1 MATQRTFSQIVQSMM
16 ERLRLTQPNLDTK
29 TGTVSRDL
37 FVDIQADEFDRL
49 YKSVKIVS
57 NKQSPELA
65 RGRDLD
71 RWARNYGLLR
81 KSGALANGIVIYTTN
96 ELNSDIPVPSSTMN
110 SAKNGYQFKT
120 IGNYVMSVAQKN
132 KYAANA
138 NRLRSALNLAGITD
152 SFAMEVPV
160 AATRVGS
167 SGNIAPLQIV
177 NSDLADGLKVVNL
190 VSFSGG
196 ANSETDAAFRAR
208 IFAVFSG
215 ANTGTASGYRNA
227 ALGTSGVLDSLVVK
241 PGNTLMLRDGTE
253 TIEVNDGSFRI
264 LNSGTGGKVDV
275 YILGKN
281 LEEITESYIYS
292 DLSGIGDPTD
302 ERNDYIP
309 GLFGLD
315 SSLTSEERRVKAFE
329 EGKIPLQPVDTI
341 VSVVG
346 SSSGIFAEA
355 VFATN
360 GTFTGNYELIKDE
373 NVETGGSPF
382 GFDKVKFVSNV
393 KTVDGESITKT
404 AINSVDA
411 LRFTD
416 VNAIDAIYQD
426 IQISG
431 ENSSRASS
439 DRSVVIL
446 NHTPIVSVS
455 RVSNV
460 TTGEVYVID
469 NQNFNN
475 TTGLNTSG
483 KISIS
488 GKTLP
493 SRADVLSTDYIWR
506 HEFDNYIDFNGA
518 DIVGIFTDDDVS
530 DSVDWGVANGIM
542 NELSIITQTD
552 DGFEFTIKTDFSISR
567 VLSVFFAE
575 EVVGTVAL
583 ITDSDGE
590 EVKGLELASSDSEIS
605 NIISVTDSDKVE
617 VYDTIDAN
625 GTFSSRT
632 IYLPD
637 DTSAEVGEELTV
649 FFNKVELFDI
659 DDGNG
664 SFSDTTITLP
674 SQDILEGGGLLDS
687 VDQAFLSEEDVYIT
701 YVAEINEIVPTLSL
715 TSLPIN
721 GSGTSNELFD
731 SSLTSLVGSNQPVF
745 FAYDSNSAAVDISRF
760 GPTRVGVE
768 VSGTIKPGRIKVV
781 GTTLTRHELTLTA
794 GLSISGLIF
803 DIKSELKEAMGL
815 SSLPSS
821 LFISR
826 VDRVVGLDSDVE
838 YDMAGQLLMNNTYSF
853 GVAGLDESLDST
865 KFALPSTKNN
875 DEISLTSGEKVKVS
889 VLIGD
894 SNDFETLYFGSD
906 TEVITDKRFARI
918 DTASV
923 SSGFRSSSG
932 TLVGTVTLTPTG
944 QPDNG
949 LTYNVVYNF
958 KAPTEGERISVKYNL
973 NRLVATVTNNIEV
986 VRPITAD
993 VLVKEAFEIGIDVVG
1008 EIVIASDAE
1017 SGSQTVLENVIN
1029 AVVNLLNTS
1038 SLGSA
1043 IDYSDIITVAAGVT
1057 GVESVNISQFN
1068 ESGKQGRKTSIRS
1081 LDNQS
1086 IVAGSVSF
1094 SISSR
1099 QDFRIT

>member
-1 MATQRTFSQIVQSMM
+1 MANQRTFSQIVQSMM

-29 TGTVSRDL
+29 SGTVSRDL

-49 YKSVKIVS
+49 YKSMKIVS

-65 RGRDLD
+65 RGRDID

-81 KSGALANGIVIYTTN
+81 KSGALANGIVVYTTN
-96 ELNSDIPVPSSTMN
+96 ELNSDIPIPNSTVN
-110 SAKNGYQFKT
+110 TGKNGYQFKT
-120 IGNYVMSVAQKN
+120 IGSYVMSVAEKN

-152 SFAMEVPV
+152 SFAIEVPV
-160 AATRVGS
+160 SATRVGT

-177 NSDLADGLKVVNL
+177 SSDLADGLKVVNL

-196 ANSETDAAFRAR
+196 ANSESDAAFRAR

-241 PGNTLMLRDGTE
+241 PGSTLMLRDGTE

-309 GLFGLD
+309 GLFGVD
-315 SSLTSEERRVKAFE
+315 NSLTSEERRVQAFE

-355 VFATN
+355 IIDADGN
-360 GTFTGNYELIKDE
+360 LIGNYELVKDE

-382 GFDKVKFVSNV
+382 GFDKVRFISNI
-393 KTVDGESITKT
+393 KNVDGESITKS

-411 LRFTD
+411 LRFSD
-416 VNAIDAIYQD
+416 VKQIESVYQD
-426 IQISG
+426 VQISG
-431 ENSSRASS
+431 ENSSRAPS
-439 DRSVVIL
+439 DRSIIIL

-460 TTGEVYVID
+460 STGEVYAIE
-469 NQNFNN
+469 NQNFDSS
-475 TTGLNTSG
+475 GLNESG
-483 KISIS
+483 EISIS

-493 SRADVLSTDYIWR
+493 SRADVLSVDYTWR
-506 HEFDNYIDFNGA
+506 HMFDNYIDFNGA
-518 DIVGIFTDDDVS
+518 EIVSMFEDEDVS
-530 DSVDWGVANGIM
+530 DSVDWGVGNGIT

-552 DGFEFTIKTDFSISR
+552 DGFEYTIETDFSISR
-567 VLSVFFAE
+567 VLSAFFAE
-575 EVVGTVAL
+575 EVTATVAL
-583 ITDSDGE
+583 VADSDGV
-590 EVKGLELASSDSEIS
+590 EVKGLELEATDSEID
-605 NIISVTDSDKVE
+605 NLISVTDSDKVE

-637 DTSAEVGEELTV
+637 DTSAVVGEELVV
-649 FFNKVELFDI
+649 FYNKVELFDI

-674 SQDILEGGGLLDS
+674 SQDILEGSSLFDS
-687 VDQAFLSEEDVYIT
+687 VDEAFLSEEDVYVT
-701 YVAEINEIVPTLSL
+701 YVAEINELIPTLSL

-721 GSGTSNELFD
+721 GSGTSNALFD

-745 FAYDSNSAAVDISRF
+745 FVYDEGSAVIDISRF
-760 GPTRVGVE
+760 GPARVGVE

-781 GTTLTRHELTLTA
+781 GTTLKRYELTLTA
-794 GLSISGLIF
+794 GLSISGLTF
-803 DIKSELKEAMGL
+803 DIESELKELMNL

-821 LFISR
+821 LFVAR
-826 VDRVVGLDSDVE
+826 VDSVVGLDSDVE
-838 YDMAGQLLMNNTYSF
+838 YDLAGQLLMDNTYSF
-853 GVAGLDESLDST
+853 GVAGLDDTLDAT
-865 KFALPSTKNN
+865 EFTLPSTENN
-875 DEISLTSGEKVKVS
+875 DEISLSSGEEVKVS

-894 SNDFETLYFGSD
+894 SNDFETLYFGAD
-906 TEVITDKRFARI
+906 MEVITDKRFARI
-918 DTASV
+918 STVSV
-923 SSGFRSSSG
+923 SSGFRSSAG
-932 TLVGTVTLTPTG
+932 TLVGTATVTPVN
-944 QPDNG
+944 QPDDG

-973 NRLVATVTNNIEV
+973 NRLVGTVTSNIET

-993 VLVKEAFEIGIDVVG
+993 VLVKEAFEIDIDVAG

-1017 SGSQTVLENVIN
+1017 SGSQTVLENVIS

-1038 SLGSA
+1038 SLGSS

-1094 SISSR
+1094 TASSR
-1099 QDFRIT
+1099 QVFRIT